1 MKNVWEF
8 FENLNEFVYVS
19 DMDTYELI
27 YMNRKML
34 ETCGFRSLE
43 DIAGKKCYEVLGNSS
58 EPCATCNNHELS
70 QGNFKEWSCY
80 NPVLK
85 KHLMIKDTMIEDDG
99 RRCRVELALDTEAAG
114 WQNSVADQEPDPGAS
129 SEKSFSDEKELSL
142 TDLISVEV
150 LQNIQDAFSNMTGM
164 AALTTD
170 RDGVPVTKGSNFTE
184 FCMKHTRPT
193 ELGMKRC
200 FECDKK
206 GAEIALETGR
216 SCAYECHAG
225 LVDFAAPIVANGKM
239 FGCFIGG
246 QVLTRKPDK
255 DKVAKIAAD
264 LGVDGELYQKAIE
277 KVNVIEKE
285 RIDNAADSLYVI
297 ANVLSDIAYNK
308 YLLNEGNVLLR
319 QKNMELDFLANYDQL
334 TKLSNRHHMQQY
346 FEQFQKSDKPYCVI
360 IGDIDNFKLV
370 NDTYGHDCGDLV
382 LAAVADILKKT
393 IDSQGV
399 LARWGGEEF
408 LILLYG
414 DKKTAGEIMESVRRK
429 IETNI
434 VHYQQREVGVTMTF
448 GLSFCQER
456 NEMEK
461 LITLADDRL
470 YYGKKHGKN
479 IVVMD

>member
-1 MKNVWEF
+1 MKKMWEF

-27 YMNRKML
+27 YMNRKLL

-43 DIAGKKCYEVLGNSS
+43 DVAGKKCYEVLGNSS
-58 EPCATCNNHELS
+58 KPCAICNNQELS
-70 QGNFKEWSCY
+70 PGTFQEWSCY
-80 NPVLK
+80 QPVLK
-85 KHLMIKDTMIEDDG
+85 KHLVLKDTMIEDDK
-99 RRCRVELALDTEAAG
+99 RRCRVELALDAEAPE
-114 WQNSVADQEPDPGAS
+114 WQNAGCRRPEQGLS
-129 SEKSFSDEKELSL
+129 SQKTYSDGKELSL
-142 TDLISVEV
+142 TDLISVEM

-193 ELGMKRC
+193 ELGRKRC

-264 LGVDGELYQKAIE
+264 LGIDSELYQKAIE
-277 KVNVIEKE
+277 KINVIEKE

-334 TKLSNRHHMQQY
+334 TKLSNRRHMQHY
-346 FEQFQKSDKPYCVI
+346 FERFQKSGKPYCVI

-393 IDSQGV
+393 IDCQGV
-399 LARWGGEEF
+399 PARWGGEEF

-414 DKKTAGEIMESVRRK
+414 DKKTAGEIMESVRHK
-429 IETNI
+429 IEKNI
-434 VHYQQREVGVTMTF
+434 VPYQQQDVRVTMTF
-448 GLSFCQER
+448 GMAFCREH

-470 YYGKKHGKN
+470 YYGKNHGKN
-479 IVVMD
+479 VIVMD